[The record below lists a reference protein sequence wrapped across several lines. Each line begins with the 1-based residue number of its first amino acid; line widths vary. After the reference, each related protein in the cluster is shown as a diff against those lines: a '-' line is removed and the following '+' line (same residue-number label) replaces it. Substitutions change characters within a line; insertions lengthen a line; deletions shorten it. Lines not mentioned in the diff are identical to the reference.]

1 MREFLLTVLLAAI
14 ICYLITPLVR
24 DLAIKSGAVMQI
36 RSRDVHVKPTPRWG
50 GLAMWLSMAL
60 TLVIVNQL
68 PLVAKSFSREAT
80 GIFLAGTFILFLGL
94 IDDRFDLDPITKF
107 AGQALAGGI
116 LLIYG
121 VQILWLPINGITTV
135 PANIGQLLTVL
146 FVMVVINAINFV
158 DGLDGLATG
167 IVAICAASFFAF
179 SYLLAVINGFSRA
192 GAPSLITAV
201 VIGLCLGFLP
211 HNFYP
216 AQIFMG
222 DSGAMF
228 LGLMISASAI
238 TLTGQVDASAI
249 TNENSGTVLLPL
261 LLPFTVLAI
270 PLLDFAMAI
279 IRRIR
284 AGRSPFSADREHLH
298 HRIMRMGLT
307 QQRTTVVLYLWTA
320 MFAIPTAIA
329 AFIPIPFALL
339 AGLFIFAL
347 SVIVIKRNK
356 NKVIIEHN
364 RDSVKKT
371 VTQKDKRVRKS

>member
-1 MREFLLTVLLAAI
+1 MREYLVTVLLSAI
-14 ICYLITPLVR
+14 ICYLITPFVR

-36 RSRDVHVKPTPRWG
+36 RSRDVHIAPTPRWG

-68 PLVAKSFSREAT
+68 PLVHKSFGREAT
-80 GIFLAGTFILFLGL
+80 GIFLSGTFILFLGL

-107 AGQALAGGI
+107 AGQALAAGF

-121 VQILWLPINGITTV
+121 VQILWLPINGITTI

-146 FVMVVINAINFV
+146 FVMVVINAVNFV

-167 IVAICAASFFAF
+167 IVAICASCFFAF
-179 SYLLAVINGFSRA
+179 SYLLAVINGLNRA

-249 TNENSGTVLLPL
+249 TAENSGSALLPL

-279 IRRIR
+279 VRRVR

-320 MFAIPTAIA
+320 MFAVPTAIA
-329 AFIPIPFALL
+329 AFIPIWIALL
-339 AGLFIFAL
+339 VGAIIFAL
-347 SVIVIKRNK
+347 SILVIKRNK
-356 NKVIIEHN
+356 NTVIIEHN
-364 RDSVKKT
+364 RSAKVK
-371 VTQKDKRVRKS
+371 

>member
-1 MREFLLTVLLAAI
+1 MREYLVTVLLSAI
-14 ICYLITPLVR
+14 ICYLITPFVR

-36 RSRDVHVKPTPRWG
+36 RSRDVHIEPTPRWG

-60 TLVIVNQL
+60 SLVIVNQL
-68 PLVAKSFSREAT
+68 PLVHKSFGREAT
-80 GIFLAGTFILFLGL
+80 GIFLSGTFILFLGL

-121 VQILWLPINGITTV
+121 VQILWLPINGITTI

-167 IVAICAASFFAF
+167 IVAICASCFFAF
-179 SYLLAVINGFSRA
+179 SYLLAVINGLNRA

-249 TNENSGTVLLPL
+249 TTENSGSALLPL

-279 IRRIR
+279 VRRIR

-329 AFIPIPFALL
+329 AFIPIWIALL
-339 AGLFIFAL
+339 VGAIIFGFSIL
-347 SVIVIKRNK
+347 IIKRNK
-356 NKVIIEHN
+356 NTVVIEHN
-364 RDSVKKT
+364 RSAKVG
-371 VTQKDKRVRKS
+371 

>member
-284 AGRSPFSADREHLH
+284 AGRSPFSPDREHLH

-364 RDSVKKT
+364 RDSVSKT
-371 VTQKDKRVRKS
+371 VATRNKRVRKS

>member
-1 MREFLLTVLLAAI
+1 MREYLVTVLLAAI
-14 ICYLITPLVR
+14 ITYLLTPLVR
-24 DLAIKSGAVMQI
+24 DLAIKAGAVTAI
-36 RSRDVHVKPTPRWG
+36 RSRDVHLEPTPRWG

-60 TLVIVNQL
+60 TLVIVNYL
-68 PLVAKSFSREAT
+68 PLVHKSFGSEAT
-80 GIFLAGTFILFLGL
+80 GIFLSGTFILLLGL
-94 IDDRFDLDPITKF
+94 LDDRFDLDPITKF
-107 AGQALAGGI
+107 AGQALAAGI

-121 VQILWLPINGITTV
+121 VQILWLPINGITTL
-135 PANIGQLLTVL
+135 PTNIGQLLTIL

-167 IVAICAASFFAF
+167 IVMICAASFFAF
-179 SYLLAVINGFSRA
+179 SYLLAVINGLNRA

-211 HNFYP
+211 HNFHP

-228 LGLMISASAI
+228 LGLMVSASAI

-249 TNENSGTVLLPL
+249 TEENGSSALLPL

-279 IRRIR
+279 LRRVK

-298 HRIMRMGLT
+298 HRIMRFGLT
-307 QQRTTVVLYLWTA
+307 QQRTTIVLYLWTA
-320 MFAIPTAIA
+320 MFALPTVIA
-329 AFIPIPFALL
+329 AFASIWIAIL
-339 AGLFIFAL
+339 AGALIFL
-347 SVIVIKRNK
+347 SSVWVIKSSKNVSVIK
-356 NKVIIEHN
+356 
-364 RDSVKKT
+364 
-371 VTQKDKRVRKS
+371 